1 MESQMKF
8 TVYGKLPGLNE
19 YTKANRSNQY
29 AGATM
34 KKKAENIVIWSIKRD
49 LPGVCIKVPVTVDF
63 RWIEA
68 NRKRDLDNICFAKK
82 FILDGMVKS
91 GLIAN
96 DNWSH
101 VTGFVDHFELGDAN
115 MVIVSIQDVEK

>member
-1 MESQMKF
+1 MTF
-8 TVYGKLPGLNE
+8 TVYGRLPGLNE
-19 YTKANRSNQY
+19 YTLANRSNQY

-34 KKKAENIVIWSIKRD
+34 KRKAENLVIWSIRRD
-49 LPGVCIKVPVTVDF
+49 LKDTKITSPVSIDF
-63 RWIEA
+63 RWVEP

-96 DNWSH
+96 DNWAH
-101 VTGFVDHFELGDAN
+101 VTGFTDKFEIGEAP
-115 MVIVSIQDVEK
+115 MVIVNIKEVQGL

>member
-1 MESQMKF
+1 MKF
-8 TVYGKLPGLNE
+8 IIYGKMPSLNE
-19 YTKANRSNQY
+19 YTAANRSNQY

-34 KKKAENIVIWSIKRD
+34 KKKAENVVIWSIKRD
-49 LPGVCIKVPVTVDF
+49 LPNEHIKVPVTVDF

-68 NRKRDLDNICFAKK
+68 NKRRDLDNIAFAKK

-91 GLIAN
+91 GLLEN

-101 VTGFVDHFELGDAN
+101 VKGFTDSFEIGESN
-115 MVIVSIQDVEK
+115 RVEVTVNEAVAQRGK

>member
-1 MESQMKF
+1 MEF
-8 TVYGKLPGLNE
+8 RIYGKLPGLNE

-29 AGATM
+29 AGSTM

-49 LPGVCIKVPVTVDF
+49 LPDVVIKVPVTVDF

-101 VTGFVDHFELGDAN
+101 VTGFVDHFELGDEN
-115 MVIVSIQDVEK
+115 MVIVSIQEVEK